1 MAKLFLTQVPT
12 EVDLEKNR
20 LDFHPEI
27 DSTSMRSHLL
37 LRKISTD
44 LETNLDAFLSR
55 YNLSPG
61 RFTLLLVLRSNRET
75 GMMPSELAHTVGVTQ
90 ATISGLIN
98 TLEKAELVERTTHE
112 KDGRA
117 FVIRLTSKG
126 HETVGTI
133 APEYYSRLNTF
144 WAQFSQDEKKSLN
157 GFLEKMITNIQQLG
171 AK

>member
-1 MAKLFLTQVPT
+1 MAKLFLTQVPS
-12 EVDLEKNR
+12 ESDIEKNR
-20 LDFHPEI
+20 LEFHPEL

-61 RFTLLLVLRSNRET
+61 RFTLLLVLRSNNE
-75 GMMPSELAHTVGVTQ
+75 GMMPSELATTVGVTQ

-117 FVIRLTSKG
+117 FVIRLTEKG
-126 HETVGTI
+126 RTAVQTI
-133 APEYYSRLNTF
+133 APEYYSRLNAF
-144 WAQFSQDEKKSLN
+144 WAQFSQDEKRSLN
-157 GFLEKMITNIQQLG
+157 GFLEKMVNSIQQLG